1 MSSVNGKLR
10 MRKSTVLELQIK
22 IKENNF
28 VQILHLSVLVF
39 RHYRVSILEYNSF
52 VCGNTT

>member
-1 MSSVNGKLR
+1 MSSVNGKPR

-39 RHYRVSILEYNSF
+39 RHYRVSILGT
-52 VCGNTT
+52 VR